1 MSPEGPNNPMQAVYQ
16 RWAGL
21 NKCAA
26 YALVENDAKDV
37 VLFVSPYRYKS
48 TSDQRLA
55 QSYCNICTENGRS
68 DARESVG
75 NREMKVKRVFAGEAI
90 CIGLNLDL
98 TLDEEQMRQEFRKTG
113 NLLRLGAVFSR
124 NLAVFNRTD
133 LKGWCELQG
142 TFFQNYPEI
151 PTELTVHLAKKVQD
165 AGTIRAFLDCTTASV
180 DTPNIRG
187 TKKSACLAVEWW
199 DCRGVTRVV

>member
-1 MSPEGPNNPMQAVYQ
+1 MYQ

-21 NKCAA
+21 NKCPAD
-26 YALVENDAKDV
+26 ALIEDDANDV
-37 VLFVSPYRYKS
+37 VMCVSPYRCKS
-48 TSDQRLA
+48 TTVQQLA
-55 QSYCNICTENGRS
+55 QTYSNVDKENGRS
-68 DARESVG
+68 GAPRRSVG
-75 NREMKVKRVFAGEAI
+75 NRDMKVKRVFTGEAL

-98 TLDEEQMRQEFRKTG
+98 TLDEVQMRQEFRTTG

-124 NLAVFNRTD
+124 KLAVFDRSD

-142 TFFQNYPEI
+142 TFFQDYPEI
-151 PTELTVHLAKKVQD
+151 LTELTVHLAKKVQD